1 MAFAIALLLGLL
13 LTLVV
18 YAFFPTIIAVFLISA
33 VVTYALV
40 PLADLLERQGL
51 NRTAGVALA
60 GLAGL
65 GAVTVVVLLMAPT
78 VSEQVQQLPDAI
90 GRMVDRV
97 GQIWDSTRT
106 ALPDVVID
114 TTERVVG
121 GVWQEVSNFQGTGG
135 GVLARYAG
143 TAASGVTAVATSLI
157 LVPVFTFLM
166 LRGYHHFIGGML
178 ELVPYRWRPR
188 FKQRTGEVDVVLSG
202 FIRGQLTICAILVV
216 LYGIAF
222 SIIGVPLALLIAF
235 LGGLGELIPY
245 VGNVLALS
253 LGMLLAFA
261 GGSPMDV
268 VWVAVAYLAIQGLQS
283 AVISPYV
290 MGRRVSLSPV
300 TIIVALAIGGQIL
313 GFMGLLFAVP
323 AAALLK
329 VGARSALS
337 SWRLSGF
344 YRKTPG

>member
-1 MAFAIALLLGLL
+1 
-13 LTLVV
+13 
-18 YAFFPTIIAVFLISA
+18 
-33 VVTYALV
+33 
-40 PLADLLERQGL
+40 
-51 NRTAGVALA
+51 
-60 GLAGL
+60 GLAGI
-65 GAVTVVVLLMAPT
+65 GAVTVIVLLMAPT
-78 VSEQVQQLPDAI
+78 VSEQVQQLPGAI
-90 GRMVDRV
+90 SRMGDRV
-97 GQIWDSTRT
+97 LELWESLTT
-106 ALPDVVID
+106 ALPPVVIQ
-114 TTERVVG
+114 TTERIVG
-121 GVWQEVSNFQGTGG
+121 GVWQELSGFQGVGG
-135 GVLARYAG
+135 GLLARYAG

-166 LRGYHHFIGGML
+166 LRGYHQFIGGML

-216 LYGIAF
+216 LSAVGF
-222 SIIGVPLALLIAF
+222 SIIVVPLAILIAV
-235 LGGLGELIPY
+235 LGGVGELIPY
-245 VGNVLALS
+245 LGNGLALT

-261 GGSPMDV
+261 GGSAMDA
-268 VWVAVAYLAIQGLQS
+268 VWVAVAYLVIQGIQS
-283 AVISPYV
+283 AVISPYI

-344 YRKTPG
+344 